1 MGYLDDN
8 GLSRLWNKIKEY
20 IGASI
25 TVGTRKSGSKTGGSS
40 LSVGANNT
48 ASGPY
53 SAAIGRD
60 NISTQRGSMAVGME
74 CQAIGDRGALAQG
87 WGTIANIMGSFASG
101 SYNKQLSADSVN
113 RDIFALGNGTSDTAR
128 SNAFRVT
135 VKGMTYTASS
145 YNSYGADYAEYFE
158 WEDGNLNAEDR
169 IGLFVTLSNGSKI
182 QKAEEGEP
190 ILGIVSGNPCVV
202 GNSDEEWIRRF
213 KRDNFGRYIMQ
224 EIEVAD
230 PETGEI
236 TKDITYVQNPDY
248 NPDCEYVPRLERKEW
263 DTVGMLGVIPVR
275 DDGTCQIN
283 EYCKCTYGG
292 IATAVDKY
300 EIGTYRVIERVAENI
315 VKVVLK

>member
-8 GLSRLWNKIKEY
+8 GLSKLWAKIKEY
-20 IGASI
+20 ISTNI
-25 TVGTRKSGSKTGGSS
+25 TVGTRKSGSSIGSNS
-40 LSVGANNT
+40 LSVGSNNT

-53 SAAIGRD
+53 SVTIGRE
-60 NISTQRGSMAVGME
+60 NTSTQRGSIAVGME
-74 CQAIGDRGALAQG
+74 CQSTGDRGAFAQG

-101 SYNKQLSADSVN
+101 SFNKQLSADSVN
-113 RDIFALGNGTSDTAR
+113 RDIFALGNGTSNTAR

-135 VKGMTYTASS
+135 VKGMTYTASN

-158 WEDGNLNAEDR
+158 WEDGNTNAEDR
-169 IGLFVTLSNGSKI
+169 VGLFVTFANCSKVR
-182 QKAEEGEP
+182 KANEGEH

-202 GNSDEEWIRRF
+202 GNSDEEWSGRF

-236 TKDITYVQNPDY
+236 TKVMTYVQNPDY
-248 NPDCEYVPRLERKEW
+248 NPDLEYVPRLERKEW
-263 DTVGMLGVIPVR
+263 DTIGMLGVIPVK
-275 DDGTCQIN
+275 DDGTCKIN
-283 EYCKCTYGG
+283 GYCKCLDGG

-300 EIGTYRVIERVAENI
+300 EIGTYRVIDRVAENI